1 MSRTRK
7 FSLAF
12 LVMALAM
19 LGYLMAIHLA
29 DQAEILASL
38 RKLGAAQLALILA
51 LSLINY
57 GLRFLRWHWLVHR
70 LGHVVPPFQHLA
82 YYLGGFAFTVTP
94 GKAGEGIRAVYLKP
108 HGVSYM
114 DSLAALFME
123 RLQDLLTIGLLSAL
137 IIYQFQDY
145 QWLVLAALLFLV
157 LVAWIVGLP
166 TLPARLLQL
175 EKRISVKPLSILLRH
190 LAGLFEAATRLR
202 QPALFSTGM
211 MLGVVAWAAE
221 GFALYLILVW
231 LGMDIS
237 LPVAMGIYAL
247 SLLVGAASLLPGGL
261 GGTEVAMAALLTLGG
276 ASPTIAVAATLL
288 CRLTTLWFAVILGA
302 GAIALLSTRSLVRA
316 KPNAEY

>member
-1 MSRTRK
+1 LTHTRK

-12 LVMALAM
+12 LIMALSM
-19 LGYLMAIHLA
+19 LGYLAAIHLA

-38 RKLGAAQLALILA
+38 RELGGAQLALILA
-51 LSLINY
+51 LSLVNY
-57 GLRFLRWHWLVHR
+57 GLRFLRWHWLITR
-70 LGHVVPPFQHLA
+70 LGHGVPPFQHLS

-137 IIYQFQDY
+137 IIYQFQDF
-145 QWLVLAALLFLV
+145 QWLVLAALLLLALV
-157 LVAWIVGLP
+157 TWTIGLP
-166 TLPARLLQL
+166 SLPANLLLL
-175 EKRISVKPLSILLRH
+175 EKKISVRPLSFVLRH
-190 LAGLFEAATRLR
+190 LAGLFDAATRLR
-202 QPALFSTGM
+202 QPSLFGTGM
-211 MLGVVAWAAE
+211 LLGVVAWAAE

-261 GGTEVAMAALLTLGG
+261 GGTEVAMAALLALSG

-302 GAIALLSTRSLVRA
+302 GAITLLSARNLLRS